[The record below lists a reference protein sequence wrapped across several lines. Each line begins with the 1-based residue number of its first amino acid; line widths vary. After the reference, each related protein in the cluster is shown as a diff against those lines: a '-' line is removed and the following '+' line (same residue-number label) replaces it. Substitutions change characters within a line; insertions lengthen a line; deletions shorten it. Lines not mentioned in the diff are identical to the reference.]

1 MATSKIKK
9 VNMEQ
14 NKRYFTT
21 KQKMAELLI
30 TSPRLLTLFERT
42 GIRLGFGERSVEE
55 VCADSDI
62 SAELFV
68 ALCNISTLD
77 DFTPSVEGLGAAD
90 LRHVVGYLSL
100 SHRYYT
106 ERYFPTLHDHIH
118 LMAADLDNRQQQL
131 INSFYDDYEAEV
143 LKHFRYEDEVVFPY
157 IEGLLS
163 GTPAAYSI
171 ADFADNHSDI
181 DEKLSD
187 LLNIII
193 KYLPEPS
200 PATASHDVL
209 RDIFFIEEELA
220 KHTLIENR
228 LLVPLAA
235 QIEGGT
241 KL

>member
-1 MATSKIKK
+1 MEHRKK
-9 VNMEQ
+9 
-14 NKRYFTT
+14 YFTS

-30 TSPRLLTLFERT
+30 SSPRLLTLFERLE
-42 GIRLGFGERSVEE
+42 IRLGFGERSVEE
-55 VCADSDI
+55 VCAERGI
-62 SAELFV
+62 SAQLFV
-68 ALCNISTLD
+68 ALCNISVAD
-77 DFTPSVEGLGAAD
+77 DFIPSVELLDVTD
-90 LRHVVGYLSL
+90 LREVVSYLGL

-106 ERYFPTLHDHIH
+106 ERYLPTLHQHIH
-118 LMAADLDNRQQQL
+118 LMAADLDSRQQEL

-163 GTPAAYSI
+163 DSPAAYSI

-200 PATASHDVL
+200 SGSASHDVL
-209 RDIFFIEEELA
+209 RDIFFIEEELTR
-220 KHTLIENR
+220 HTLIENR

-235 QIEGGT
+235 QIEGGN